1 MGRDPGGG
9 QGGRMKFLAE
19 TEADDPIL
27 SVVNLIDIF
36 LVVIAALLIGMASNP
51 VMQAMTRQDVTVVTD
66 AGKPTMEM
74 IVKQGERIERFKSTG
89 QAGQGEGTKAGVAYR
104 MKDGS
109 VVYVPESGDRA
120 ADQGG
125 K

>member
-1 MGRDPGGG
+1 
-9 QGGRMKFLAE
+9 MKFLAE

-109 VVYVPESGDRA
+109 VVYVPEAGAPAGD
-120 ADQGG
+120 
-125 K
+125 

>member
-1 MGRDPGGG
+1 
-9 QGGRMKFLAE
+9 MKFLAE

-51 VMQAMTRQDVTVVTD
+51 IMQAMTRQDVTVITD

-74 IVKQGERIERFKSTG
+74 LVKQGERVERFKSSG
-89 QAGQGEGTKAGVAYR
+89 QTGQGEGTKAGVAYR

-109 VVYVPESGDRA
+109 VVYVPESGD
-120 ADQGG
+120 
-125 K
+125 